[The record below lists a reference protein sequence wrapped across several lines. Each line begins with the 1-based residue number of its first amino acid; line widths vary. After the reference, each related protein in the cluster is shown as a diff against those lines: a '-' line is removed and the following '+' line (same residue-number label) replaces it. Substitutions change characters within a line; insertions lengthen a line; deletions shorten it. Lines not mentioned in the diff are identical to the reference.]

1 MRMRS
6 LSSLLLSALCC
17 FPASGFAE
25 AVFTNPVSGS
35 TYYTT
40 PLDACSSVIPQLE
53 AFFAS
58 SNDRGL
64 TIVMTARP
72 DQGVGSCLYNYVR
85 NDGNSGTSASNN
97 GIATSEAVKDRDC
110 VVDEPTSIQW
120 PLGPRD
126 TSFPIYDVNPATA
139 TIPPWPVCESG
150 CKATYVSVESCFA
163 ISDQTP
169 LFMHCNYNA
178 KRTGEACS
186 TADTAPK
193 PDTSKCPPGTVLS
206 GSSCVNETPP
216 DPCIADPTGPGC
228 TTPPDPCIANPTGPG
243 CTTPPDPCIAN
254 PSGPGCPT
262 DPGGGGT
269 DPGGGGTKP
278 GEGTGP
284 GTGTQ
289 PEPGAAGGLACGDV
303 FVCSGDSI
311 ACATAQLQK
320 IEMCNNVR
328 GNDYNGIGKIAVG
341 EAMKDPK
348 GDLEEGEIHLASI
361 ISGHAR
367 FLPSSCPPAQN
378 FTVYGR
384 QFAFKND
391 LFCNFAI
398 SMSWLVV
405 AMASL
410 TAALYIGQSFGS
422 S

>member
-1 MRMRS
+1 MRS

-17 FPASGFAE
+17 FPFGSFAAPVYQLAHRPGEFFVTPE
-25 AVFTNPVSGS
+25 AACDAAIPDAQ
-35 TYYTT
+35 T
-40 PLDACSSVIPQLE
+40 PLFTILSSTPLSSSVCLFTVKKISDGSIYYNQGKPCSSAPTCALLT
-53 AFFAS
+53 
-58 SNDRGL
+58 SNCNAD
-64 TIVMTARP
+64 
-72 DQGVGSCLYNYVR
+72 
-85 NDGNSGTSASNN
+85 
-97 GIATSEAVKDRDC
+97 ATS
-110 VVDEPTSIQW
+110 TIQW

-126 TSFPIYDVNPATA
+126 TSFPSNVNPATA
-139 TIPPWPVCESG
+139 TVPPFPVCAAG
-150 CKATYVSVESCFA
+150 CKVAKVSVDSCYA
-163 ISDQTP
+163 INDQVP
-169 LFMHCNYNA
+169 LFMHCDYNV
-178 KRTGEACS
+178 KNTGEACS
-186 TADTAPK
+186 TADTPPK
-193 PDTSKCPPGTVLS
+193 PDTSKCPAGTVLS
-206 GSSCVNETPP
+206 GSNCVADPPP
-216 DPCIADPTGPGC
+216 DPCIADPNAPGC

-303 FVCSGDSI
+303 FICSGDSI

-320 IEMCNNVR
+320 IEMCNGVR
-328 GNDYNGIGKIAVG
+328 NSDYNGKGREVVADIL
-341 EAMKDPK
+341 KDPK
-348 GDLEEGEIHLASI
+348 GDLQEGEIHLASI

-367 FLPSSCPPAQN
+367 FLPSSCPPAQT

>member
-1 MRMRS
+1 MRS
-6 LSSLLLSALCC
+6 LSLLLLSALCC

-40 PLDACSSVIPQLE
+40 PLDACAAVIPQLQT
-53 AFFAS
+53 FFAE
-58 SNDRGL
+58 NNTRGL
-64 TIVMTARP
+64 TIVFTVRSG
-72 DQGVGSCLYNYVR
+72 QGAGTCLYDYVR
-85 NDGNSGTSASNN
+85 SDAYTGTSASNN
-97 GIATSEAVKDRDC
+97 GSATSSAVKDRDC

-216 DPCIADPTGPGC
+216 DPCIADPT
-228 TTPPDPCIANPTGPG
+228 APG

-320 IEMCNNVR
+320 IEMCNGVR
-328 GNDYNGIGKIAVG
+328 NSDYNGKGREVVADIL
-341 EAMKDPK
+341 KDPK

-367 FLPSSCPPAQN
+367 FLPSSCPPAQS

>member
-17 FPASGFAE
+17 FPASGFANE
-25 AVFTNPVSGS
+25 ARYAYSYAPTVFYTSVQQGCEDLANAKINDSWRIVAFDTFYKSKCYYKAVLISSGVESAGVSGQ
-35 TYYTT
+35 T
-40 PLDACSSVIPQLE
+40 PIP
-53 AFFAS
+53 A
-58 SNDRGL
+58 
-64 TIVMTARP
+64 
-72 DQGVGSCLYNYVR
+72 
-85 NDGNSGTSASNN
+85 GNCNA
-97 GIATSEAVKDRDC
+97 
-110 VVDEPTSIQW
+110 DEPTSIQW

-126 TSFPIYDVNPATA
+126 TSFPNNVNPATA

-150 CKATYVSVESCFA
+150 CKATYVAVNSCYA
-163 ISDQTP
+163 INDQTP
-169 LFMHCNYNA
+169 LFMHCDYNA

-186 TADTAPK
+186 TASEAPK

-206 GSSCVNETPP
+206 GSSCVANPPP
-216 DPCIADPTGPGC
+216 DPCIADPSAPGC

-269 DPGGGGTKP
+269 DPGGGGTNP

-320 IEMCNNVR
+320 IEMCNGVR
-328 GNDYNGIGKIAVG
+328 NSDYNGKGREVVADIL
-341 EAMKDPK
+341 KDPK

-367 FLPSSCPPAQN
+367 FLPSSCPPAQS

-410 TAALYIGQSFGS
+410 TAAMYIGQSFGS